1 MLAATSSQDN
11 DAVTPWHAD
20 MSGPIA
26 IFIGNEGA
34 GLPGEVVQAADLRV
48 RIPLAMARGMEFE
61 SVESLNAASAAAI
74 MLYEAVCQRGET
86 KSEARDASE
95 TAPRSPAESE

>member
-1 MLAATSSQDN
+1 
-11 DAVTPWHAD
+11 

-34 GLPGEVVQAADLRV
+34 GLSAEVLQSSDLRV
-48 RIPLAMARGMEFE
+48 RIPLAMARGMESE

-74 MLYEAVCQRGET
+74 MLYEAVCQRGDS
-86 KSEARDASE
+86 KSDATNASE
-95 TAPRSPAESE
+95 TGLRSPATSE